1 MLQKNTI
8 LLAISMAFLLCSI
21 ALKADD
27 NKAKQEKT
35 INQSKNTGELIPG
48 KILGYQTSR
57 KDSVFGDIMFELN
70 HHTYYLHKLAR
81 GKKILINFWG
91 PWCPPCVR
99 ELPDLQAISK
109 EADDWLII
117 GICFD
122 KSSSEKQAEAVTKF
136 INAKKITFLNLYNSD
151 EILKLTEILQISA
164 YPTTLLIDEDM
175 LIRERI
181 TGALSKEVLVKK
193 MNAIE

>member
-1 MLQKNTI
+1 MACMLYVVNLNATDSKAQK
-8 LLAISMAFLLCSI
+8 
-21 ALKADD
+21 
-27 NKAKQEKT
+27 EKI
-35 INQSKNTGELIPG
+35 INQSKNTGEFIPG
-48 KILGYQTSR
+48 KMLGYQTSR

-70 HHTYYLHKLAR
+70 RHTYYLRKLAK

-91 PWCPPCVR
+91 RWCPPCVR
-99 ELPDLQAISK
+99 ELPDLQAISE

-122 KSSSEKQAEAVTKF
+122 KSSSEKQTEAVTKF
-136 INAKKITFLNLYNSD
+136 INAKKITFLNLYNSE
-151 EILKLTEILQISA
+151 EILKLTNNLQIYA

-181 TGALSKEVLVKK
+181 TGALSKEVLIKK
-193 MNAIE
+193 MKAIE